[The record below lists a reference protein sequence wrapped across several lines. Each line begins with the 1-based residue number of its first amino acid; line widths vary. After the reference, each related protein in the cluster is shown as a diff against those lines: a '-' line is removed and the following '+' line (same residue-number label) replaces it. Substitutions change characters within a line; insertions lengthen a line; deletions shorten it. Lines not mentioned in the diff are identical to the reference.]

1 MVGKLVYSK
10 HLNAY
15 LRIHSEDPDEMQHNA
30 AFHQALHD
38 LLKFKQHSGTEI
50 HHNVENSSCDTLIN
64 TMGSLVLI
72 VSMCI
77 LIVCGPKRHRHTE

>member
-10 HLNAY
+10 HPNAY
-15 LRIHSEDPDEMQHNA
+15 LRIQSDDPDEMQHNA
-30 AFHQALHD
+30 AFHQALHY

-50 HHNVENSSCDTLIN
+50 HHNVENSSCDT
-64 TMGSLVLI
+64 TMSSLVLI